1 MYLLILL
8 INGSCGL
15 KLIYV
20 NLIYVFLNLKVRVA
34 IDFMNL

>member
-8 INGSCGL
+8 INVSCGL
-15 KLIYV
+15 KHTV